1 MFRDIVE
8 ALRVVA
14 AFSEGRGEG
23 CVWRASKD
31 LIFFSGPV
39 RRWPLPH
46 LKRHFHTDSWTWR
59 GKSTQGWAWRV
70 FPSFSSTRLC
80 VLERCVSATVN
91 SIERVYRLFH
101 RSSPQPSLQTLPQTG
116 PQTLPQV
123 IPQSSPQP
131 SLQTLPQTVP
141 QAIPQAVLQKVYR
154 RLYRPGPQTKPKND
168 STGSSFLIFFDF
180 LKKKL
185 NLLRPSRRSLHPS
198 PQKKQQQLT
207 TFQL

>member
-1 MFRDIVE
+1 MFRIVCE
-8 ALRVVA
+8 RLWVVA

-70 FPSFSSTRLC
+70 FPSFSSTCSC

-101 RSSPQPSLQTLPQTG
+101 RSSPQPSLQTLPQTI
-116 PQTLPQV
+116 PQT
-123 IPQSSPQP
+123 I
-131 SLQTLPQTVP
+131 P
-141 QAIPQAVLQKVYR
+141 QAIPQVKSTAKSTDTSTDSST
-154 RLYRPGPQTKPKND
+154 GDSTD
-168 STGSSFLIFFDF
+168 SSTGSSTDSSTDDSTDSSTDSSTDQVHRQNPRMTLQHLLFWFFWF
-180 LKKKL
+180 
-185 NLLRPSRRSLHPS
+185 
-198 PQKKQQQLT
+198 
-207 TFQL
+207 F